1 MLKVPVHHHPLYWC
15 GVAQHLGARILQRA
29 GAWNCDQIGKGTRLD
44 TAEFALLF
52 DGFCR
57 RGCDGFKQRVR
68 VHRRVGLRESA
79 KFLEQAQGVGARKA
93 VGADRDVCPEFL
105 EAVELECSVTK
116 VSVASR
122 AVDDVREGVGWK
134 RR

>member
-1 MLKVPVHHHPLYWC
+1 MLKAPVHHHPRYSC

-29 GAWNCDQIGKGTRLD
+29 GAWNRDQIGKGTRLD
-44 TAEFALLF
+44 AAEFALLF

-57 RGCDGFKQRVR
+57 RGRDGFKQCVR

-122 AVDDVREGVGWK
+122 AVHDVWEAL
-134 RR
+134 RRKCR